1 MTNIQSGY
9 LKTKNG
15 VQLMT
20 TVPYPIGAI
29 YLSIDSTNPTKL
41 FGGTQQQIAQG
52 RTLVGVDT
60 SDIDFNIVEKTGGE
74 KTHTLTVDEMPSHT
88 HGSKSLSGYF
98 NIRSCGAKKIDYSIT
113 NVDGIITRNRI
124 TWSGTHLKLDASSFN
139 SPYYEKITVDA
150 THEHTSVGENQTH
163 NNLQPYYTCYIWLRI
178 A

>member
-29 YLSIDSTNPTKL
+29 YLSIDSTNPSKL
-41 FGGTQQQIAQG
+41 FGGTWQQIAKG

-60 SDIDFNIVEKTGGE
+60 SQTEFNIVKKTGGE
-74 KTHTLTVDEMPSHT
+74 KTHTLTINEMPSHNHT
-88 HGSKSLSGYF
+88 GSTSTNGSHNHKVLLNEDANFPLRGWPGW
-98 NIRSCGAKKIDYSIT
+98 NGAHQG
-113 NVDGIITRNRI
+113 NAMN
-124 TWSGTHLKLDASSFN
+124 LQSS
-139 SPYYEKITVDA
+139 YTAYEIYA
-150 THEHTSVGENQTH
+150 GANGNHNHTFTTDKTGNGKAH
-163 NNLQPYYTCYIWLRI
+163 NNLQPYYTCYIWLRT

>member
-41 FGGTQQQIAQG
+41 FGGTWEQIAQG

-60 SDIDFNIVEKTGGE
+60 SQTEFNTVKKTGGE
-74 KTHTLTVDEMPSHT
+74 KTHTLTINEMPSHSHT
-88 HGSKSLSGYF
+88 ISNNGNTNLPITINAASNAGT
-98 NIRSCGAKKIDYSIT
+98 GYSININMVRLT
-113 NVDGIITRNRI
+113 
-124 TWSGTHLKLDASSFN
+124 
-139 SPYYEKITVDA
+139 
-150 THEHTSVGENQTH
+150 
-163 NNLQPYYTCYIWLRI
+163 LQN
-178 A
+178 

>member
-41 FGGTQQQIAQG
+41 FGGTWEQIAQG

-60 SDIDFNIVEKTGGE
+60 SQTEFNTVKKQVEK
-74 KTHTLTVDEMPSHT
+74 
-88 HGSKSLSGYF
+88 
-98 NIRSCGAKKIDYSIT
+98 R
-113 NVDGIITRNRI
+113 RI
-124 TWSGTHLKLDASSFN
+124 H
-139 SPYYEKITVDA
+139 
-150 THEHTSVGENQTH
+150 
-163 NNLQPYYTCYIWLRI
+163 
-178 A
+178 

>member
-41 FGGTQQQIAQG
+41 FGGTWQQIAQG

-60 SDIDFNIVEKTGGE
+60 SQTEFNTVKKTGGE
-74 KTHTLTVDEMPSHT
+74 KTHTLIDAEIPGSIARTRLAQAGEWSLGEWGNHNPSHEAWT
-88 HGSKSLSGYF
+88 
-98 NIRSCGAKKIDYSIT
+98 SCLPGQYGIDV
-113 NVDGIITRNRI
+113 VD
-124 TWSGTHLKLDASSFN
+124 K
-139 SPYYEKITVDA
+139 P
-150 THEHTSVGENQTH
+150 H
-163 NNLQPYYTCYIWLRI
+163 NNLQPYYTCYIWLRT

>member
-41 FGGTQQQIAQG
+41 FGGTWQQIAQG

-60 SDIDFNIVEKTGGE
+60 SQTEFNTVKKTGGE
-74 KTHTLTVDEMPSHT
+74 KTHTLSINEMPSHNHLYYASVGT
-88 HGSKSLSGYF
+88 G
-98 NIRSCGAKKIDYSIT
+98 NAEGAFAFG
-113 NVDGIITRNRI
+113 NLNGFIITGKWGNAMQY
-124 TWSGTHLKLDASSFN
+124 TGGSQS
-139 SPYYEKITVDA
+139 
-150 THEHTSVGENQTH
+150 H
-163 NNLQPYYTCYIWLRI
+163 NNLQPYYTCYIWLRT

>member
-29 YLSIDSTNPTKL
+29 YLSINSTNPTKL
-41 FGGTQQQIAQG
+41 FGGTWEQIAQG

-60 SDIDFNIVEKTGGE
+60 SQTEFNTVKKTGGE
-74 KTHTLTVDEMPSHT
+74 KTHKLTINEMPSHSHHFFRGT
-88 HGSKSLSGYF
+88 DGTSYF
-98 NIRSCGAKKIDYSIT
+98 GVTGKEPNNG
-113 NVDGIITRNRI
+113 
-124 TWSGTHLKLDASSFN
+124 
-139 SPYYEKITVDA
+139 SPYQVD
-150 THEHTSVGENQTH
+150 TSSAGGGQAH
-163 NNLQPYYTCYIWLRI
+163 NNLQPYYTCYIWLRT

>member
-29 YLSIDSTNPTKL
+29 YLSVDSTNPSKL
-41 FGGTQQQIAQG
+41 FGGTWQQIAQG

-60 SDIDFNIVEKTGGE
+60 SQTEFNTVKKTGGE
-74 KTHTLTVDEMPSHT
+74 KVHKLTINEMPSHNHST
-88 HGSKSLSGYF
+88 PNTLRYESTSTWWIGGTGGTTIAVDNKATGSTG
-98 NIRSCGAKKIDYSIT
+98 GGQA
-113 NVDGIITRNRI
+113 
-124 TWSGTHLKLDASSFN
+124 
-139 SPYYEKITVDA
+139 
-150 THEHTSVGENQTH
+150 H
-163 NNLQPYYTCYIWLRI
+163 NNLQPYYTCYIWLRT

>member
-41 FGGTQQQIAQG
+41 FGGTWQQIAQG

-60 SDIDFNIVEKTGGE
+60 SDTDFNIVEKTGGE
-74 KTHTLTVDEMPSHT
+74 KTHKHLTPLSWLESPRAIGVTNDFGVRTRTGTFYGIYSNT
-88 HGSKSLSGYF
+88 GGSN
-98 NIRSCGAKKIDYSIT
+98 NITMLNYYS
-113 NVDGIITRNRI
+113 D
-124 TWSGTHLKLDASSFN
+124 SS
-139 SPYYEKITVDA
+139 T
-150 THEHTSVGENQTH
+150 
-163 NNLQPYYTCYIWLRI
+163 NLQPYYTCYIWLRT

>member
-29 YLSIDSTNPTKL
+29 YLSVDNTNPSKL
-41 FGGTQQQIAQG
+41 FGGTWEQIAKG

-60 SDIDFNIVEKTGGE
+60 SDTDFNTVKKTGGSKYLQKHSHGIPQAHPWNN
-74 KTHTLTVDEMPSHT
+74 KTSSYYTLLRTNTEYITEYNVNTGEAGTGD
-88 HGSKSLSGYF
+88 SG
-98 NIRSCGAKKIDYSIT
+98 
-113 NVDGIITRNRI
+113 
-124 TWSGTHLKLDASSFN
+124 
-139 SPYYEKITVDA
+139 
-150 THEHTSVGENQTH
+150 
-163 NNLQPYYTCYIWLRI
+163 NLQPYFTCYIWCRM

>member
-41 FGGTQQQIAQG
+41 FGGTWEQIAQG

-60 SDIDFNIVEKTGGE
+60 SDADFNTVKKTGGSKYLQKHSHGIPQAHPWNN
-74 KTHTLTVDEMPSHT
+74 KTSSHYTLLRTNTEYITEYNVNTGDAGT
-88 HGSKSLSGYF
+88 GDSG
-98 NIRSCGAKKIDYSIT
+98 
-113 NVDGIITRNRI
+113 
-124 TWSGTHLKLDASSFN
+124 
-139 SPYYEKITVDA
+139 
-150 THEHTSVGENQTH
+150 
-163 NNLQPYYTCYIWLRI
+163 NLQPYFTCYIWCRT